1 MFVVRRNQV
10 NAFRIPM
17 REAARDKLI
26 AELASEDENL
36 HVSPDKTTLVQT
48 DEEGNKTTIAYSA
61 DVLPVTITKPSGI
74 QYDMQYDQEGRLSQ
88 VEFPDGEQLQVKFAN
103 GQLQQVAT
111 SPAKSYQ
118 FEYQKGLLT
127 RVVYPGKKSQQ
138 FIYNDIGQIRAIIDR
153 TGQANEF
160 VRTQDG
166 RLLAIN
172 DPLNRSVQFRYD
184 ESGLLR
190 DLVFPDRT
198 QQSYQYDEEE
208 DVLFVQLRD
217 GKSFSQHYENNL
229 IRQLSWEHG
238 PTVRFAYND
247 QSQPTLIESGEY
259 PVAFTYD
266 DQKRLAAE
274 QNPFGETTFQYDKSS
289 RPTQLTLPTG
299 LAIAY
304 EYDTDSRVT
313 ALHVDGQTTQYIYN
327 EQDLL
332 AEIRYP
338 NGVTEYQ
345 QRNHTEGLRHVR
357 VQNTRG
363 QLLSEQQY
371 AYDNWDRLNKYQDT
385 TSKQNYHLTYD
396 PECRLTGL
404 FDPQTRQPY
413 ERFTYDAKGN
423 LAVFNGHPIIVGDM
437 DEIRQIGRANV
448 YYDALGNVNR
458 LRSPKGKLALS
469 FARNSTLTTIQ
480 IDAETWHYTYDGI
493 GRRTSKT
500 NGAKL
505 WHFIWAGSQMVTEEY
520 HSGPGASPLTRDYIY
535 LPDSQVPVGFREGG
549 QLYWMQADVRGAITH
564 VFDPKGQLAWHG
576 SYSAFGSLTVHT
588 AQISQP
594 WRLMGQYE
602 DEETGLYYNLARYYC
617 PWLTTYMSL
626 DPLWIDY
633 NQSTY
638 SYCQNNPYNLV
649 DPLGLEG
656 NESTGWSLGSMVRK
670 TAGFAANMG
679 ISIAGEVA
687 GAAVGGQAGAAA
699 GLAIGFMLGGPVGA
713 LIGAVI
719 GEAVGLYV
727 GAVVGSGVGSFV
739 GSIAEQIINGE
750 PVCLGCAWQ
759 EAKTSMVMT
768 AFNPVLGM
776 IGGKV
781 ASKLVK
787 TTLGKKAIGVV
798 GEGLSQ
804 LKNNVKRLEPVFKRF
819 RIPFLKDWDMK
830 RVLAIPKKQRPNPE
844 VYLPKEY
851 IEKHLSKFEG
861 GGYLVPKD
869 VLDRRGRQML
879 GRLDGQFM
887 MTKDEL
893 DSLLKKANGDMRVVE
908 KELGIPEGAWQGKEL
923 ARIDIPNPR
932 DINLRMPTGNEDGA
946 NELWLPGGKL
956 PTGYSEA
963 VVNSIPKGKYIESL
977 IKF

>member
-1 MFVVRRNQV
+1 MFVVKRNQIE
-10 NAFRIPM
+10 AFRIPM

-26 AELASEDENL
+26 AELASEDDNTY
-36 HVSPDKTTLVQT
+36 VSPDKATLVQT

-61 DVLPVTITKPSGI
+61 DVLPVTITKPSGV
-74 QYDMQYDQEGRLSQ
+74 QYSMQYDQEGRLSQ

-160 VRTQDG
+160 IRTQDG
-166 RLLAIN
+166 RLLAIK
-172 DPLNRSVQFRYD
+172 DPLNRSVRFMYD

-190 DLVFPDRT
+190 DLIFPDRT
-198 QQSYQYDEEE
+198 QQSYQYDEDE

-259 PVAFTYD
+259 SVAFTYD

-289 RPTQLTLPTG
+289 RPTRLTLPTG
-299 LAIAY
+299 LAITY
-304 EYDTDSRVT
+304 EYDTDNRVT

-357 VQNTRG
+357 VQDTRG

-423 LAVFNGHPIIVGDM
+423 LAVFNGHPIVVGDM

-448 YYDALGNVNR
+448 YYDALSNINR

-469 FARNSTLTTIQ
+469 FARNSTLTTVQ

-500 NGAKL
+500 DGRQL
-505 WHFIWAGSQMVTEEY
+505 WRFAWAGSQMVTEEY

-549 QLYWMQADVRGAITH
+549 QLYWMQADVRGAITR
-564 VFDPKGQLAWHG
+564 VFGPKGQLVWHG

-588 AQISQP
+588 AQIRQP

-617 PWLTTYMSL
+617 PWLTTYLSL
-626 DPLWIDY
+626 DPEWLNSETY
-633 NQSTY
+633 YY
-638 SYCQNNPYNLV
+638 SYARNDPYNRADPIGNIAPLIAFALV
-649 DPLGLEG
+649 VAGGAILGAAISGGIALYKGENVGAAMVHGAISGGAATAGALLGGLPGMVVGAFVGGFAGSLAEQAVKGQELCYTCALANAAVEALTALVLGPIFGRIGRGLGKLIGPTAVGRSMATVLAQAEVGAQQIKGAVSRAFGRGVPVVPPVAPVEPVVEEAIPAEKPPSEGSLTGKKTQIGTDEDLEVQRSLQRENEAAETLAKNGYNVEQNPSIPETGKNPDYKLNGEVYDCYSPSGNKPRNIASVIKDKVAVEQAKRVVLNLDDSPVDINAVRDQLHNYPIEGLEEVIVVKDG
-656 NESTGWSLGSMVRK
+656 QV
-670 TAGFAANMG
+670 
-679 ISIAGEVA
+679 ISI
-687 GAAVGGQAGAAA
+687 
-699 GLAIGFMLGGPVGA
+699 FP
-713 LIGAVI
+713 
-719 GEAVGLYV
+719 
-727 GAVVGSGVGSFV
+727 
-739 GSIAEQIINGE
+739 
-750 PVCLGCAWQ
+750 
-759 EAKTSMVMT
+759 
-768 AFNPVLGM
+768 
-776 IGGKV
+776 
-781 ASKLVK
+781 
-787 TTLGKKAIGVV
+787 
-798 GEGLSQ
+798 
-804 LKNNVKRLEPVFKRF
+804 
-819 RIPFLKDWDMK
+819 
-830 RVLAIPKKQRPNPE
+830 
-844 VYLPKEY
+844 
-851 IEKHLSKFEG
+851 
-861 GGYLVPKD
+861 
-869 VLDRRGRQML
+869 
-879 GRLDGQFM
+879 
-887 MTKDEL
+887 
-893 DSLLKKANGDMRVVE
+893 
-908 KELGIPEGAWQGKEL
+908 
-923 ARIDIPNPR
+923 
-932 DINLRMPTGNEDGA
+932 
-946 NELWLPGGKL
+946 
-956 PTGYSEA
+956 
-963 VVNSIPKGKYIESL
+963 
-977 IKF
+977 